1 MVLFCL
7 ACHDKATHT
16 YPKSNFPMYCSTHK
30 RQGMIT
36 FKPKSRRPRAYRP
49 PRIIAKRSKCMIC
62 DLDFSVN
69 TTCSRCQAVDNKAEK
84 LVIKY
89 LQQHLP
95 STGLSLNS
103 GDHITVIK
111 ANYIGNTRIKLLD
124 LEVLFNTN
132 KIILLNFIFDINKPE
147 LLEDYLRKS
156 LEVVKSSIEKK
167 ITKSEIIQVD

>member
-1 MVLFCL
+1 
-7 ACHDKATHT
+7 
-16 YPKSNFPMYCSTHK
+16 
-30 RQGMIT
+30 
-36 FKPKSRRPRAYRP
+36 
-49 PRIIAKRSKCMIC
+49 MIC